1 MNIEKYKNQLN
12 KIFNENGVEFA
23 YLFGSL
29 AYQNHTL
36 QSDVDLAVYLNK
48 KTEKDFFDRRLDLIK
63 KASQLF
69 KRDAD
74 IIVLNTAPIFLKY
87 VIIKEGK
94 LIFNKNDSRRIDF
107 ELKSLN
113 DYFDYMPTLEIY
125 NERTLSRI

>member
-69 KRDAD
+69 KRDSD
-74 IIVLNTAPIFLKY
+74 IVILNTAPIFLKY

-94 LIFNKNDSRRIDF
+94 LIFNKNDSKRIDF

>member
-1 MNIEKYKNQLN
+1 MNIEKHKNQLN

-29 AYQNHTL
+29 AYKNFTL
-36 QSDVDLAVYLNK
+36 QSDVDLAIYLDK
-48 KTEKDFFDRRLDLIK
+48 KTTKDFFDKRLDLIK

-74 IIVLNTAPIFLKY
+74 IIILNTAPIFLKY

-94 LIFNKNDSRRIDF
+94 LIFNKNDSKRIDF
-107 ELKSLN
+107 ELKSIN
-113 DYFDYMPTLEIY
+113 EYFDYMPTLKIY
-125 NERTLSRI
+125 NKRILSKV

>member
-29 AYQNHTL
+29 AYQNFTL
-36 QSDVDLAVYLNK
+36 QSDVDLAVYLDE
-48 KTEKDFFDRRLDLIK
+48 KTVKDFFDKRLDLIK
-63 KASQLF
+63 ETSQLF
-69 KRDAD
+69 KRDSD
-74 IIVLNTAPIFLKY
+74 IVILNTAPIFLKY

-113 DYFDYMPTLEIY
+113 DYFDYMPTLKIY
-125 NERTLSRI
+125 NERILSKI